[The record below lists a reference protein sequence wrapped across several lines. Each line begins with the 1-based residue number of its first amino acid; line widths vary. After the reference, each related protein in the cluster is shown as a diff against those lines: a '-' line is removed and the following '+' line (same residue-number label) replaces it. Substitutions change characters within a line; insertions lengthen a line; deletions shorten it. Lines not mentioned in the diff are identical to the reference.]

1 MSQEQAQPA
10 IRTANVSV
18 VDYATLAQ
26 GGDCGA
32 LIEAAFGPDGLGI
45 LAVANVPDIEARR
58 ARCLPLAFKVATLS
72 DEVKQ
77 KYELG
82 SAYYSFGWSHG
93 KESLQGKPDF
103 SKGSYYNNPR
113 TNRPTEDEHLMTTFP
128 TMYHPNIWPTDEVPD
143 LEPAFMSLGQLII
156 DTGLLVAKQC
166 DAYVESKC
174 PTYEAGKL
182 HRRITSSR
190 VPCGRLLHYFAL
202 DPKDTVPAPPTTT
215 NSPMTERDFSNW
227 CGWHN
232 DHSALTGLVQ
242 ALFTDMDGNV
252 VENPDPAV
260 YIYVHARYKLLDAFH
275 SRHLYVRLGYTSR
288 HDEGTSSK
296 L

>member
-166 DAYVESKC
+166 DAYVE
-174 PTYEAGKL
+174 
-182 HRRITSSR
+182 
-190 VPCGRLLHYFAL
+190 
-202 DPKDTVPAPPTTT
+202 
-215 NSPMTERDFSNW
+215 
-227 CGWHN
+227 
-232 DHSALTGLVQ
+232 
-242 ALFTDMDGNV
+242 
-252 VENPDPAV
+252 
-260 YIYVHARYKLLDAFH
+260 
-275 SRHLYVRLGYTSR
+275 
-288 HDEGTSSK
+288 
-296 L
+296 